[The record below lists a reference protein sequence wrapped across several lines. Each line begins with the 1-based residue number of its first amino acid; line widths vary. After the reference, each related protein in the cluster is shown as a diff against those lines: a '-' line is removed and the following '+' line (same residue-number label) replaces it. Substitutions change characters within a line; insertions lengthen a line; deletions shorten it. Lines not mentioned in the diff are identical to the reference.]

1 MTAVQYSTVQYSTVQ
16 CSTPLYSTEQCST
29 VQCSTLTYSTV
40 QYTNL
45 QYSAV
50 QWNKYVFIQFLPYP
64 PPSLPD
70 TLRHPAIHLLPP
82 HNNCVAVRNVVLSVR
97 PSVRPSLT
105 MLPLCDILK
114 EGDRNIFWLYEK
126 PTGHYIYK
134 HSSILHSA
142 QTLYLCVLCGS
153 ENKQRLLPYTALNYW
168 FL

>member
-82 HNNCVAVRNVVLSVR
+82 HNNSVALRNVV
-97 PSVRPSLT
+97 PSVRLLQYCRSVTFWRKVTGTSYGSLKSPVVTIFTNIHQLYVLPSQ
-105 MLPLCDILK
+105 C
-114 EGDRNIFWLYEK
+114 
-126 PTGHYIYK
+126 IYVF
-134 HSSILHSA
+134 
-142 QTLYLCVLCGS
+142 CVDLRTNSGYFPI
-153 ENKQRLLPYTALNYW
+153 QH
-168 FL
+168 